1 MKISIIIPTRNRAQ
15 NLKNLLEK
23 ISKQTV
29 SSDQYEV
36 LVIDNGSQDDT
47 FAVCQEYMKFF
58 VNFRY
63 FYEEAPGLHV
73 GRNKGFQESLTEL
86 LVYIDDDIEPP
97 EEWLQNIIKG
107 FEDKKVVLIGGN
119 DIPKFEKEPDPWIND
134 LWIERGDIKIL
145 PEFSCILL
153 GSIKKDID
161 PECVY
166 GCNFAIRKEV
176 LRETKG
182 FHPDGMPN
190 NMLQYR
196 GDGETYVSRYIK
208 EQGLKSIF
216 IPEASV
222 YHLVSKER
230 MTKEYCFR
238 IYYRTGISLAFSLL
252 RENKVLSLLKEILY
266 RKIYMQV
273 FGNYTGF
280 ERNKYQKEADGM
292 QFLLQHFLRDKT
304 IRDWITRCDYM
315 GDKGIPFGGV
325 NKREW

>member
-23 ISKQTV
+23 LSKQTV
-29 SSDQYEV
+29 PSDQYEV
-36 LVIDNGSQDDT
+36 LVIDNGSEDDT
-47 FAVCQEYMKFF
+47 SVVCQEYMKLF
-58 VNFRY
+58 VNFKY
-63 FYEEAPGLHV
+63 FYEEEPGLHV

-86 LVYIDDDIEPP
+86 LVYIDDDIEPH
-97 EEWLQNIIKG
+97 EEWLQAIIKG
-107 FEDKKVVLIGGN
+107 FEDEKVALIGGN
-119 DIPKFEKEPDPWIND
+119 DVPKFEKEPDSWIND
-134 LWIERGDIKIL
+134 LWIERGDMKIL

-153 GSIKKDID
+153 GSIKKEID

-176 LRETKG
+176 LRKTRG

-208 EQGLKSIF
+208 EQGLKAIF

-238 IYYRTGISLAFSLL
+238 IYYRTGISLAYVFL
-252 RENKVLSLLKEILY
+252 REKRIMSLLKEILY
-266 RKIYMQV
+266 RKIYVQI
-273 FGNYTGF
+273 FGNYTIY
-280 ERNKYQKEADGM
+280 EKCKIQKEADGM
-292 QFLLQHFLRDKT
+292 QFLLKNFLVDK
-304 IRDWITRCDYM
+304 
-315 GDKGIPFGGV
+315 KV
-325 NKREW
+325 REWIVRIDYLNDNAYSL